1 MTWPT
6 FRRWKLFV
14 GVSVIQQEQV
24 KSGITELSVPI
35 HLSESLLRIK
45 QHNDCHSCFIKNNK
59 KILRGKLGP
68 SACRCWSQQS
78 VSVSG
83 TEKEMASSY
92 QLWAVLRQQLNPDG
106 VLMNLSS
113 IGLSSMK
120 GHKMLKPS
128 KPDGVK
134 MTLVFFH
141 PTFRLFYGLPSRLF
155 YIAHLE
161 HCTIQYL
168 EYFSTHYGSLQSS
181 LCFSHLQS
189 NLIYR
194 SDCTLCSVKRLYL
207 CYLTVTKKK
216 WWIQPQKADKHSIHR
231 RKINKKV
238 TDLPPLGADYTLLK
252 NCKQKFMYKNVSQ
265 TWRNVSET

>member
-1 MTWPT
+1 MP
-6 FRRWKLFV
+6 V
-14 GVSVIQQEQV
+14 
-24 KSGITELSVPI
+24 
-35 HLSESLLRIK
+35 
-45 QHNDCHSCFIKNNK
+45 
-59 KILRGKLGP
+59 
-68 SACRCWSQQS
+68 
-78 VSVSG
+78 
-83 TEKEMASSY
+83 
-92 QLWAVLRQQLNPDG
+92 
-106 VLMNLSS
+106 
-113 IGLSSMK
+113 
-120 GHKMLKPS
+120 LKPTVCLS
-128 KPDGVK
+128 FWNWKRDGIQLPV
-134 MTLVFFH
+134 MSCIETTAEPWWGFDEFVINRSI
-141 PTFRLFYGLPSRLF
+141 FRLFYGLPSRLF